1 MNVIKFPLPG
11 NDIISRFQ
19 ELVNDCG
26 LCYTTI
32 DLYKAGVETEADL
45 NEALLKTI
53 HILHKANLDTTLYLK
68 RIYVTEIETGR
79 IYLDWRINKLAFF
92 FTILNAES
100 QNPLIL
106 QWKKKIISMLRI

>member
-1 MNVIKFPLPG
+1 MKIIKYPLPI
-11 NDIISRFQ
+11 NEIVSRF
-19 ELVNDCG
+19 EDVVNDCA
-26 LCYTTI
+26 LCYRTV

-53 HILHKANLDTTLYLK
+53 QILHKANLDTALYLK
-68 RIYVTEIETGR
+68 RIYVTEIESGK
-79 IYLDWRINKLAFF
+79 IYLDWRMSKIAFF

-106 QWKKKIISMLRI
+106 RWKKKIISMIRI